1 MSTASGTYSMRQI
14 SSCHP
19 FHHASPG
26 CGPGI
31 INVLNFRI
39 FKVRQ
44 HCCHP
49 LCDMPHYQS
58 PTWVQRPKP
67 TPHAESRRT
76 IRFTMRRLAV
86 ALQSETSSIFAF
98 SKSRRMENQPIRSQ
112 GFACQSGF
120 LAGDSHAN
128 PAQKNHATVPNRA
141 ARRVE
146 GQDWHAN
153 RALMH
158 VSSIYLI
165 NPLSFIYLTSL
176 NFSSSI
182 LLKYKSLQYNYTVI
196 FNLF

>member
-31 INVLNFRI
+31 TNVLNFRI

-86 ALQSETSSIFAF
+86 VLQSEMSSIFAF
-98 SKSRRMENQPIRSQ
+98 LKSHGTIVNTLSDMPHYQSHLWISHPRPTQCAESRRAIPFPI
-112 GFACQSGF
+112 
-120 LAGDSHAN
+120 
-128 PAQKNHATVPNRA
+128 
-141 ARRVE
+141 
-146 GQDWHAN
+146 
-153 RALMH
+153 
-158 VSSIYLI
+158 
-165 NPLSFIYLTSL
+165 
-176 NFSSSI
+176 
-182 LLKYKSLQYNYTVI
+182 
-196 FNLF
+196 